1 MKNSNPKLVLCV
13 FFALFVFLTFT
24 NRVYAQIFP
33 DEGVFDTTGLIQETL
48 TDGLD
53 TIWYWGTDETT

>member
-1 MKNSNPKLVLCV
+1 MCI
-13 FFALFVFLTFT
+13 FALFVFLTFT

-53 TIWYWGTDETT
+53 TIWYWV